1 MPVYPT
7 ILTEDEEVLQ
17 QQLNLCQDMP
27 DLTAV
32 QIDLI
37 DGEFVDHQTIKLQ
50 AVVEAEKYELP
61 LDFHLMV
68 NEPMDTVWELI
79 EWKDQLNIR
88 TVIAQIE
95 RMSYPLD
102 YISELKK
109 HHWRVGLAL
118 DIYTPWEEI
127 DPAWLMDVDMIQLL
141 GGPAGI
147 QGQPLHDQIWPKI
160 QAVATTLNQF
170 YNSPAFKTAAVKQP
184 IEIAVDVGV
193 TLETAPKLI
202 KAGVTGLATGHQL
215 WQASDPIEAFKELTA
230 LLPATE
236 SD

>member
-7 ILTEDEEVLQ
+7 ILTDDEAVLQ
-17 QQLNLCQDMP
+17 DQLNLCQDMP
-27 DLTAV
+27 DLEAV

-37 DGEFVDHQTIKLQ
+37 DGDFVDHHTVKLQ

-95 RMSYPLD
+95 RMTYPLD
-102 YISELKK
+102 YMSELKK
-109 HHWRVGLAL
+109 HDWKVGLAL

-127 DPAWLMDVDMIQLL
+127 DPAWLIDVDMIQLL

-147 QGQPLHDQIWPKI
+147 QGQALHDQIWPKLKE
-160 QAVATTLNQF
+160 VNKTLTEFYAT
-170 YNSPAFKTAAVKQP
+170 SAFKTAAVKKP
-184 IEIAVDVGV
+184 IEITVDVGV
-193 TLETAPKLI
+193 DFETAPKLI
-202 KAGVTGLATGHQL
+202 AAGVSGLAVGHVL
-215 WQASDPIEAFKELTA
+215 WKADDTIEAYKQLQD
-230 LLPATE
+230 LLIPE
-236 SD
+236 N